1 MSFKTTAARV
11 GNALIDV
18 ANEMHNSNV
27 RTQITKIDE
36 EQAALREQLTRLE
49 QDRSKLKQQLS

>member
-1 MSFKTTAARV
+1 MSFKTAAARV
-11 GNALIDV
+11 GNALVDA

-36 EQAALREQLTRLE
+36 EQTALRAQLTRLE
-49 QDRSKLKQQLS
+49 QDRSKLNGQLI